1 MFTSPRR
8 QGFLDIAISKIY
20 PDGHGDYTSKT
31 MAIIVVERDDPTH
44 PQSASRM
51 ARYLE
56 LEGPQLHYER
66 LRSYI
71 VLGDRC
77 IALDLPAPTQ
87 GGRDADEF
95 PVLVGSTDSKTLVKE
110 LCGLAIRHW
119 NQ

>member
-1 MFTSPRR
+1 M
-8 QGFLDIAISKIY
+8 
-20 PDGHGDYTSKT
+20 
-31 MAIIVVERDDPTH
+31 ERDDPTH
-44 PQSASRM
+44 PQSVLQI

-56 LEGPQLHYER
+56 LEGPQSHDER
-66 LRSYI
+66 LQSYI

-87 GGRDADEF
+87 GGRNVF
-95 PVLVGSTDSKTLVKE
+95 PVLVGSTDSKTLLKE